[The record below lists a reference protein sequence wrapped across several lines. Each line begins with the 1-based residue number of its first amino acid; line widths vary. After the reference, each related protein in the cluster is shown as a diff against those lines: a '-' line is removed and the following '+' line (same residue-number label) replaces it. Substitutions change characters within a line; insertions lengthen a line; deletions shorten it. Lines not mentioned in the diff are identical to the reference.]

1 MNLETARTGR
11 LGGVTGPA
19 GAGYILLMTEPS
31 DIALAL
37 VVACAACGGERL
49 LRSPLD
55 PLRLD
60 VVAARTTIDVG
71 DTTTVRFQLTNAGGD
86 TVRLTFSSGC
96 QVLPYV
102 TDTDHRVVYPGGGG
116 WFCTTVITYLEL
128 APGAQQV
135 VPLVIHGGSPAAP
148 GYANVPLDP
157 GQYWMYATLEQ
168 PDHPRSESLLFTV
181 R

>member
-1 MNLETARTGR
+1 MIR
-11 LGGVTGPA
+11 
-19 GAGYILLMTEPS
+19 PS
-31 DIALAL
+31 HVALAL
-37 VVACAACGGERL
+37 AVACVACGGESLFRA
-49 LRSPLD
+49 PLD

-60 VVAARTTIDVG
+60 VMADRTTIDVG
-71 DTTTVRFQLTNAGGD
+71 DTTTVRFQLSNTGSE

-102 TDTDHRVVYPGGGG
+102 TDAAHQVVYPGGGG
-116 WFCTTVITYLEL
+116 WFCTTVITHLEL

-135 VPLVIHGGSPAAP
+135 VPLVFHGGSPAAP

>member
-1 MNLETARTGR
+1 M
-11 LGGVTGPA
+11 TGPA
-19 GAGYILLMTEPS
+19 GAGYVIRMTRPS
-31 DIALAL
+31 HVALAL
-37 VVACAACGGERL
+37 TVACVACGGETL

-55 PLRLD
+55 SLRLD
-60 VVAARTTIDVG
+60 VVADRTTIDIG
-71 DTTTVRFQLTNAGGD
+71 DTTTVRFRLSNTGGD

-102 TDTDHRVVYPGGGG
+102 TDADHQVVYPGGGG
-116 WFCTTVITYLEL
+116 WACITVITHLEL
-128 APGAQQV
+128 APSAQQV
-135 VPLVIHGGSPAAP
+135 IPLVIHGGSPAAP

>member
-1 MNLETARTGR
+1 MSD
-11 LGGVTGPA
+11 VTDPT
-19 GAGYILLMTEPS
+19 GAGYLRLMTRPS
-31 DIALAL
+31 DVALAL
-37 VVACAACGGERL
+37 AAAAAACGGESL

-55 PLRLD
+55 SLRLD
-60 VVAARTTIDVG
+60 VIAARTTIAVG
-71 DTTTVRFQLTNAGGD
+71 DTTTVRFRLSNAGGD

-102 TDTDHRVVYPGGGG
+102 TDTDQLVVYPEGGG
-116 WFCTTVITYLEL
+116 WACITVITHLEL
-128 APGAQQV
+128 APGAQRV
-135 VPLVIHGGSPAAP
+135 IPLVIHGGSPAAP
-148 GYANVPLDP
+148 GFANLPLEP

>member
-1 MNLETARTGR
+1 
-11 LGGVTGPA
+11 
-19 GAGYILLMTEPS
+19 MTRPS
-31 DIALAL
+31 HVALAL
-37 VVACAACGGERL
+37 AVAGVACRGDRL
-49 LRSPLD
+49 LRAPFD

-71 DTTTVRFQLTNAGGD
+71 DTTTIRFRLSNTGGD

-102 TDTDHRVVYPGGGG
+102 TDADHQVVYPGGGG
-116 WFCTTVITYLEL
+116 WACITVITHLEL
-128 APGAQQV
+128 APGAQKI
-135 VPLVIHGGSPAAP
+135 VPLVIHGGSPADP

-157 GQYWMYATLEQ
+157 GEYWMYATLEQ
-168 PDHPRSESLLFTV
+168 PGHPRSESLRFTV

>member
-1 MNLETARTGR
+1 MSNPSNLT
-11 LGGVTGPA
+11 
-19 GAGYILLMTEPS
+19 
-31 DIALAL
+31 LAL
-37 VVACAACGGERL
+37 VVACAACRGESL
-49 LRSPLD
+49 FRSPLD

-60 VVAARTTIDVG
+60 VVAARTTIGVG
-71 DTTTVRFQLTNAGGD
+71 DTTTVRFRLSNTGGD

-102 TDTDHRVVYPGGGG
+102 ADADHQVVYPGGGG
-116 WFCTTVITYLEL
+116 WFCTTVITHLEL

-157 GQYWMYATLEQ
+157 GQYWLYAALEQ
-168 PDHPRSESLLFTV
+168 PDHPRSESLRFTV

>member
-1 MNLETARTGR
+1 
-11 LGGVTGPA
+11 
-19 GAGYILLMTEPS
+19 MTRHS
-31 DIALAL
+31 DVALAL
-37 VVACAACGGERL
+37 AVACTACSGESL
-49 LRSPLD
+49 FHPPLD

-71 DTTTVRFQLTNAGGD
+71 DTTTVQFRLSNTGGE

-96 QVLPYV
+96 QMLPYV
-102 TDTDHRVVYPGGGG
+102 TDTDHQVVYPGGGG
-116 WFCTTVITYLEL
+116 WACITVITHLEL
-128 APGAQQV
+128 APGAQKV
-135 VPLVIHGGSPAAP
+135 IPLVIHGGSPAAP